1 MGKHHRNQ
9 DKSQRRERKRGAKN
23 PQWNFAFTTTA
34 REHPEFDFTK
44 RNIAETVGSLVLF
57 LVACA
62 LGLDGWAKLVAFA
75 SVLLASFYTVL
86 FRAIDELANKNIF
99 DECYPVIIASAA
111 AFIIGDYSAGA
122 AVMVFYRVA
131 KLLESA
137 ANRVSRKMQ
146 IGMNIELPKN
156 VKVLLEDG
164 TTETMRAHAAEVGNI
179 IEVEPDEMFVLD
191 GVIIDG
197 LSGVDIS
204 TLTDSA
210 NNYNVRR
217 GSHVFSGCVNK
228 DAAVRVKVTR
238 TFDDST
244 AQRICRAQENVQRYK
259 TKLEKYVETLEA
271 WFVPAIMLAAILL
284 ALIPSILTGDY
295 KEWVGRAAVLL
306 ALSNTAVLSASVSLC
321 FLGAVAVLAKR
332 AIFVKGTRF
341 IEVLARTKTMVFNKT
356 GTITEGRYIVTDYA
370 PEGGI
375 SEYDLILTA
384 ARAEQYSGHPIGRAI
399 CVACGAFDHDPRDT
413 VGSESIPGRGI
424 STFVGDDHIYVGN
437 AALLEEKGVHCNIP
451 HRTGTAI
458 HVALNGT
465 YCGYLIL
472 NERVREGAFDTMEE
486 LRVLGVRNTVLLT
499 DDVRS
504 IARQVASSVS
514 FDMVKSEQTPEKKV
528 SAVEYLLATKPDRSA
543 LAVVCDRASDTEALE
558 RADVGIS
565 IASLGVPAA
574 LDSADILIM
583 ADELRRVP
591 LAMRTAKFAY
601 HAAAQNVIAF
611 GAIKLLLILLGALGV
626 ISILPAA
633 VIDIVASSAILLNAY
648 RTVYNKY

>member
-9 DKSQRRERKRGAKN
+9 DKSHRSEKRRSAKK
-23 PQWNFAFTTTA
+23 PQWNFSFTTTA

-44 RNIAETVGSLVLF
+44 RNIAETAGSLVLL

-75 SVLLASFYTVL
+75 AVLLAAFYTVL
-86 FRAIDELANKNIF
+86 FRAIDELANKNIL

-111 AFIIGDYSAGA
+111 AFAIGDYCAGA

-131 KLLESA
+131 KLLEGA
-137 ANRVSRKMQ
+137 ADRVSRKMQ
-146 IGMNIELPKN
+146 IGMKIELPKN

-164 TTETMRAHAAEVGNI
+164 TTETVRAHAAEIGNI
-179 IEVEPDEMFVLD
+179 IEVEPDEMFALD

-197 LSGVDIS
+197 LSAVDIS

-210 NNYNVRR
+210 DNYNIRH

-228 DAAVRVKVTR
+228 DATVHVKITR

-244 AQRICRAQENVQRYK
+244 AQRICHAQENVQRYK
-259 TKLEKYVETLEA
+259 TKLEKYVETIEA
-271 WFVPAIMLAAILL
+271 WLIPAIMLAAILL
-284 ALIPSILTGDY
+284 ALIPTILTGDY
-295 KEWVGRAAVLL
+295 KEWIGRAAVLL

-332 AIFVKGTRF
+332 AVFVKGTRF

-370 PEGGI
+370 PDGI
-375 SEYDLILTA
+375 SEYELILTA

-399 CVACGAFDHDPRDT
+399 CVACGAFEHDPRDK
-413 VGSESIPGRGI
+413 VRSESIPGRGI

-486 LRVLGVRNTVLLT
+486 LRVLGVHNTVLLT

-574 LDSADILIM
+574 HDSADILIM

-591 LAMRTAKFAY
+591 LAMRVSKLAY
-601 HAAAQNVIAF
+601 HAAAQNVIAIVTVKF
-611 GAIKLLLILLGALGV
+611 LLILLGALGG

-633 VIDIVASSAILLNAY
+633 VIDIVASAAVLLNAY